1 MKFSFFEINAS
12 RLLIPKD
19 FEAKL
24 LTEPC
29 RTSHWLDI
37 QTTDPAELEAFLHP
51 LNLDPIIMQDLAD
64 EINSPSVVAYDQALF
79 MRFPMPLQL
88 GGQRHFLNMVCLPEL
103 LLSFHQQD
111 YPELNDAARQLGLY
125 PLFNMTVTAIVFHL
139 LDTLFD
145 RNLQS
150 LLTLRH
156 QIHTIAHKLYADDKD
171 IAMPDLLTLQEHLGR
186 LTANL
191 EDQLYCL
198 SVAKRQD
205 DTPLNPG
212 KMKAYFTNLE
222 EKITHGSRSASRLEK
237 RLHDLHLQ
245 YMLELQEKSEKRMR
259 LLAIVSSI
267 ILPLTLISSIYGM
280 NFAHMP
286 ELQGEYSYFIVLGVM
301 AVIAGGLLGIFYWQ
315 GWFRE

>member
-12 RLLIPKD
+12 RLLVSKK
-19 FEAKL
+19 FEPRL
-24 LTEPC
+24 LTKPS

-37 QTTDPAELEAFLHP
+37 QTTDQAKLKALLNP
-51 LNLDPIIMQDLAD
+51 LDLDPIIMQDLAD
-64 EINSPSVVAYDQALF
+64 EINSPSVVAYDHALF

-88 GGQRHFLNMVCLPEL
+88 GGKRHFLGLVCLPEL
-103 LLSFHQQD
+103 LVTFHQQD
-111 YPELNDAARQLGLY
+111 YPELDDAARQLGLY
-125 PLFNMTVTAIVFHL
+125 PLYNTTVTAIVFHL

-171 IAMPDLLTLQEHLGR
+171 VAMPDLLTLKEHLGR

-191 EDQLYCL
+191 EDQSYCL

-205 DTPLNPG
+205 DTPLNPR
-212 KMKAYFTNLE
+212 KMQAYFTNLE
-222 EKITHGSRSASRLEK
+222 EKIQHGCRSASRLEK

-245 YMLELQEKSEKRMR
+245 YMLELQDKSEKRMR

-267 ILPLTLISSIYGM
+267 VLPLTLISSIYGM
-280 NFAHMP
+280 NFTHMP
-286 ELQGEYSYFIVLGVM
+286 ELQGEYSYFIVLGLM
-301 AVIAGGLLGIFYWQ
+301 AAIAGGLLSIFYWQ
-315 GWFRE
+315 GWLE